1 MLAVQLRWQATKR
14 LCSVLTADDD
24 GPMSNYHVSQC
35 TALINN
41 PQASADVRTIAEGL
55 VAMANGIDDADSMVQ
70 QALERIDI
78 VLERIQHIEKRLELL
93 EAGL

>member
-1 MLAVQLRWQATKR
+1 MMN
-14 LCSVLTADDD
+14 
-24 GPMSNYHVSQC
+24 GMSNYHVSQC

-41 PQASADVRTIAEGL
+41 PNVSPDLRSLAEGI

-78 VLERIQHIEKRLELL
+78 VLERVKAIEQRLDKLDQPQTYKR
-93 EAGL
+93 

>member
-1 MLAVQLRWQATKR
+1 
-14 LCSVLTADDD
+14 
-24 GPMSNYHVSQC
+24 
-35 TALINN
+35 
-41 PQASADVRTIAEGL
+41 
-55 VAMANGIDDADSMVQ
+55 MANGIDDADSMVQ

>member
-1 MLAVQLRWQATKR
+1 
-14 LCSVLTADDD
+14 
-24 GPMSNYHVSQC
+24 MSNYHVSHC

-55 VAMANGIDDADSMVQ
+55 VATANGVDDADSMVQ
-70 QALERIDI
+70 PALERIDI
-78 VLERIQHIEKRLELL
+78 VLEHIQHIEKRLELL

>member
-1 MLAVQLRWQATKR
+1 
-14 LCSVLTADDD
+14 
-24 GPMSNYHVSQC
+24 MSNYHVSQC

-41 PQASADVRTIAEGL
+41 PHASADVRTIAEGL

-78 VLERIQHIEKRLELL
+78 VLERIQHIEKRLEVL
-93 EAGL
+93 EAGPTAP

>member
-1 MLAVQLRWQATKR
+1 
-14 LCSVLTADDD
+14 
-24 GPMSNYHVSQC
+24 MSNYHVNQC

-41 PQASADVRTIAEGL
+41 PHASADVRTIAEGL

-78 VLERIQHIEKRLELL
+78 VLERIQHMLQKGKPLRN
-93 EAGL
+93 